1 MNKINAFNFVPNPA
15 PGSYDVEKADKKI
28 HESSPA
34 FSLGVKYKE
43 PKPEEIPGI
52 IFIFSKT
59 NDIFLQTYHYSN
71 IYKIRKYYLQLQFY
85 VKMYRYFRCVI

>member
-1 MNKINAFNFVPNPA
+1 MSDFIISIIPA

-43 PKPEEIPGI
+43 AKPEDIPGNAND
-52 IFIFSKT
+52 FILILFVINT
-59 NDIFLQTYHYSN
+59 
-71 IYKIRKYYLQLQFY
+71 IYTK
-85 VKMYRYFRCVI
+85 

>member
-1 MNKINAFNFVPNPA
+1 MNLYADKLLLFFFYNLA

-43 PKPEEIPGI
+43 PKPEEIPGKYIYDLLFQMTVI
-52 IFIFSKT
+52 IQILYVTKLFI
-59 NDIFLQTYHYSN
+59 
-71 IYKIRKYYLQLQFY
+71 
-85 VKMYRYFRCVI
+85 

>member
-1 MNKINAFNFVPNPA
+1 MNKKLIFILILNLA

-43 PKPEEIPGI
+43 QKPEEIPGNLQR
-52 IFIFSKT
+52 FSK
-59 NDIFLQTYHYSN
+59 IM
-71 IYKIRKYYLQLQFY
+71 YKILIYA
-85 VKMYRYFRCVI
+85 

>member
-1 MNKINAFNFVPNPA
+1 MIWLDFYIYSA

-43 PKPEEIPGI
+43 PKAEEIPGSVYAFILTFMLI
-52 IFIFSKT
+52 INNNSIKLLSK
-59 NDIFLQTYHYSN
+59 
-71 IYKIRKYYLQLQFY
+71 
-85 VKMYRYFRCVI
+85 

>member
-1 MNKINAFNFVPNPA
+1 MDFFKCMIYFKANLEVISMIILTSIWWSFTFYFNVA

-43 PKPEEIPGI
+43 PKPEEIPGNTQSS
-52 IFIFSKT
+52 SK
-59 NDIFLQTYHYSN
+59 NVYYS
-71 IYKIRKYYLQLQFY
+71 
-85 VKMYRYFRCVI
+85 